1 MWTLPVSEI
10 ETVSLTNFTGKVAC
24 TVFTIGC
31 NLRCRYCYNKS
42 LVLKTEKPVDIE
54 KIRDKIKTLPLKNI
68 AITGGE
74 PLLHYSLKDFL
85 YFLKDSGFEIKL
97 DTNGTF
103 PERLQDILDKKLID
117 YVAVD
122 IKAFTDDDFKYITR
136 VNYGCGRVKKS
147 IAILKESHIPFEMR
161 YTAWKVPTMDEV
173 STFFDALPTCKKDT
187 LYVQKFMASRYLLD
201 KLFNPD
207 ITDEDLSQI
216 TEILSNY
223 LTVKIRNT

>member
-42 LVLKTEKPVDIE
+42 LVLKTEKPADLE
-54 KIRDKIKTLPLKNI
+54 KIKDKIKRLPLKNI

-74 PLLHYSLKDFL
+74 PLVHSGLGDFL
-85 YFLKDSGFEIKL
+85 YFLKDLGFEIKL

-103 PERLQDILDKKLID
+103 PERLKDILDKRLVD

-122 IKAFTDDDFKYITR
+122 IKAFKDDDFKYITR
-136 VNYGCGRVKKS
+136 VDHGYEKVKKS
-147 IAILKESHIPFEMR
+147 ITLLKESQVPFEMR
-161 YTAWKVPTMDEV
+161 YTVWKVPMREEF
-173 STFFDALPTCKKDT
+173 SNFFGDLPTSQMDT
-187 LYVQKFMASRYLLD
+187 LYVQKFVSNSYILD

-207 ITDEDLSQI
+207 VTDEDLRQMI
-216 TEILSNY
+216 VILSNF
-223 LTVKIRNT
+223 LTVKMRNA